1 MARVLHLFASPR
13 TRLSMREAQ
22 EARALPHKGFEQCA
36 HGRPGKRQL
45 LLMAIETLR
54 ELDLAP
60 GILKENV
67 TTEGIQIQDLPR
79 GQMLRIGEATVEIT
93 LSCEPCG
100 LMNDVRPGL
109 QEILRGRRGMLCRVV
124 QEGVI
129 RQGDAITKIELTKL
143 GE

>member
-1 MARVLHLFASPR
+1 MARVLHLFVSPR
-13 TRLSMREAQ
+13 TRLPMREAQ
-22 EARALPHKGFEQCA
+22 HARALPHKGFEQCS

-45 LLMAIETLR
+45 LLMDIETLR

-93 LSCEPCG
+93 LRCEPCG

-109 QEILRGRRGMLCRVV
+109 QEILSGRRGMLCRVV

-129 RQGDAITKIELTKL
+129 RPGDAITKIELTKL